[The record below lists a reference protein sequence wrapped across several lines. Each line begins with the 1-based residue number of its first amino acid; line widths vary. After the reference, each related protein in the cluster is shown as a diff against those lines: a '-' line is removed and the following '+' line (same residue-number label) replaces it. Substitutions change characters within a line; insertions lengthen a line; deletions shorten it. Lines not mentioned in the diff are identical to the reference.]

1 MTQPI
6 TQVSA
11 SALSAASLVRDD
23 RVHRRVFEDPA
34 IFDLEMERIF
44 GRAFVYVGHESQVP
58 APGDFVTGYIG
69 RNPVVLCRHADGKIY
84 VLHNRC
90 GHRGALVC
98 NVASGNLRRFRCPYH
113 GWSFE
118 TNGDLHAVPARSG
131 YGPGFDLSAP
141 EFGMMRVPRVAQYR
155 GFIFAS
161 LAEQGGDFALPA
173 LMRKC
178 IDTIIERAPDEAI
191 ELAGGVH
198 RYEFRGN
205 WKAQVENILDHYH
218 PAFSHESTVV
228 AEGRQFQRSESEDEG
243 TPIFDDVGG
252 IASWDRAEIVAFPQ
266 GHGLQGPMPGAD
278 KPKSGALHERYRAL
292 LLKRHAPERVAQIL
306 ANEWF
311 HNAVFY
317 PNMFIQLRA
326 LFVRVIRPIAVDH
339 TEVCVYPIRLKG
351 APDEMF
357 QSQIRFLNLTHSAG
371 SLIQTDDMEMFRRV
385 QAGLATSGADW
396 VVLGRGLAAERPE
409 EGGLRAPGTSEL
421 SMRAQYA
428 AWKRFMTAE

>member
-1 MTQPI
+1 MQVPANSMPI
-6 TQVSA
+6 
-11 SALSAASLVRDD
+11 AALVRDD
-23 RVHRRVFEDPA
+23 RVHRRVYEDPA
-34 IFDLEMERIF
+34 IFALEMERIF
-44 GRAFVYVGHESQVP
+44 GRAWIYVGHDSQVP
-58 APGDFVTGYIG
+58 RRGDFVTSYIG
-69 RNPVVLCRHADGKIY
+69 GNPVILCRHDDRQIH

-98 NVASGNLRRFRCPYH
+98 NVASGNVRRFRCPYH

-118 TNGDLHAVPARSG
+118 TNGDLHAIPARGG
-131 YGPGFDLSAP
+131 YDATFDLSAP

-161 LAEQGGDFALPA
+161 LSPSGDEFALPA
-173 LMRKC
+173 LMQQC
-178 IDTIIERAPDEAI
+178 IDTIIERAPEGEI

-218 PAFSHESTVV
+218 PAFSHESTTSDD
-228 AEGRQFQRSESEDEG
+228 GRQFDRREGEDGG
-243 TPIFDDVGG
+243 TPIIDEHGG
-252 IASWDRAEIVAFPQ
+252 ISIWDRAEIVAFPQ

-278 KPKSGALHERYRAL
+278 QPKSGALFERYRAAL
-292 LLKRHAPERVAQIL
+292 LQRHQPDRVAQIL

-326 LFVRVIRPIAVDH
+326 LFVRVVRPIAVDH

-357 QSQIRFLNLTHSAG
+357 HRQIRFLNLTHAAG
-371 SLIQTDDMEMFRRV
+371 SLIQTDDLEMFRRV
-385 QAGLATSGADW
+385 QAGLSTSGADW
-396 VVLGRGLAAERPE
+396 VVLGRGLSAERPDG
-409 EGGLRAPGTSEL
+409 GGLRAPGTSEL
-421 SMRAQYA
+421 AMRAQYA
-428 AWKRFMTAE
+428 AWKRYTTAA

>member
-1 MTQPI
+1 M
-6 TQVSA
+6 
-11 SALSAASLVRDD
+11 
-23 RVHRRVFEDPA
+23 FEDPA
-34 IFDLEMERIF
+34 VFDLEMERIF

-58 APGDFVTGYIG
+58 RPGDFVTGYIG
-69 RNPVVLCRHADGKIY
+69 RNPIVLVRHQDGKIH

-98 NVASGNLRRFRCPYH
+98 NVANGNVRRFRCPYH

-118 TNGDLHAVPARSG
+118 TNGDLHAIPGRAG
-131 YGPGFDLSAP
+131 YDSSFDLTAP
-141 EFGMMRVPRVAQYR
+141 EFGMMRVPRAAQYR
-155 GFIFAS
+155 GFVFAS
-161 LAEQGGDFALPA
+161 LASAGDAFLLPA
-173 LMRKC
+173 PMQRC
-178 IDTIIERAPDEAI
+178 IDTIIERAPDGEI

-218 PAFSHESTVV
+218 PAFSHELTIV
-228 AEGRQFQRSESEDEG
+228 AEGRQFTRSAGEDGG
-243 TPIFDDVGG
+243 TPIFDDQGG
-252 IASWDRAEIVAFPQ
+252 ISSWDRAEIVAFPQ
-266 GHGLQGPMPGAD
+266 GHGFQGPMPGAD
-278 KPKSGALHERYRAL
+278 KPKSGALFEQYRAAL
-292 LLKRHAPERVAQIL
+292 LRRHSPERVAQIL

-326 LFVRVIRPIAVDH
+326 LFVRVVRPIAVDH

-357 QSQIRFLNLTHSAG
+357 HSQIRFLNLTHAAG

-385 QAGLATSGADW
+385 QAGLMTSGADW
-396 VVLGRGLAAERPE
+396 VVLGRGLGAERPE
-409 EGGLRAPGTSEL
+409 ADGRRAPGTSEL
-421 SMRAQYA
+421 SMRAQYT
-428 AWKRFMTAE
+428 AWKHYMAAE

>member
-1 MTQPI
+1 MSRESIPI
-6 TQVSA
+6 
-11 SALSAASLVRDD
+11 ASLVQQD

-34 IFDLEMERIF
+34 VFDLEMERIF
-44 GRAFVYVGHESQVP
+44 GRAFLYVGHESEVP
-58 APGDFVTGYIG
+58 APGDFVTRYLG
-69 RNPVVLCRHADGKIY
+69 RNPVILCRHQDGTIN

-98 NVASGNLRRFRCPYH
+98 NEARGHVRRFRCPYH

-118 TNGDLHAVPARSG
+118 TNGALHAIPARAG
-131 YGPGFDLSAP
+131 YGAGFDLGAP
-141 EFGMMRVPRVAQYR
+141 EFGMMRVPRLAQYR
-155 GFIFAS
+155 GFVFAS
-161 LAEQGGDFALPA
+161 LAAEGEAFALPA
-173 LMRKC
+173 MMRRC
-178 IDTIIERAPDEAI
+178 IDTVIERAPDGAI

-218 PAFSHESTVV
+218 PAFSHEST
-228 AEGRQFQRSESEDEG
+228 AGGDGRQFRRSAGEDEG
-243 TPIFDDVGG
+243 TPIYDDAGG
-252 IASWDRAEIVAFPQ
+252 VSGWDRAEIVAFPA

-278 KPKSGALHERYRAL
+278 KPKGGALYERYRAAL
-292 LLKRHAPERVAQIL
+292 LARHAPERVAEIL
-306 ANEWF
+306 GNEWF

-326 LFVRVIRPIAVDH
+326 LFVRVVRPIAVDH

-357 QSQIRFLNLTHSAG
+357 HSQIRFLNLTHAAG

-385 QAGLATSGADW
+385 QAGLASEGAEW
-396 VVLGRGLAAERPE
+396 VVLGRGLDAERPE
-409 EGGLRAPGTSEL
+409 QDGRRAPGTSEL

-428 AWKRFMTAE
+428 AWKRYMAE

>member
-1 MTQPI
+1 MAHDSQ
-6 TQVSA
+6 A
-11 SALSAASLVRDD
+11 ALPVLSLVRGD

-34 IFDLEMERIF
+34 VFELEMERIF

-58 APGDFVTGYIG
+58 RPGDFATSTIG
-69 RNPVVLCRHADGKIY
+69 HNPVILVRHQDGTIN

-98 NVASGNLRRFRCPYH
+98 NVAGGNVRRFRCPYH
-113 GWSFE
+113 GWTFE
-118 TNGDLHAVPARSG
+118 TNGDLYAVPARAG
-131 YGPGFDLSAP
+131 YDAGVDLGAP
-141 EFGMMRVPRVAQYR
+141 EFGMMRVPRVATYR

-161 LAEQGGDFALPA
+161 LAAAGEPFALPA
-173 LMRKC
+173 LMQRC
-178 IDTIIERAPDEAI
+178 IDTIIERAPEEAV

-218 PAFSHESTVV
+218 PAFSHESTMD
-228 AEGRQFQRSESEDEG
+228 AEGRQFGRREGEDQG
-243 TPIFDDVGG
+243 TQIFDQAGG
-252 IASWDRAEIVAFPQ
+252 ISGWDRAEIVAFPT

-278 KPKSGALHERYRAL
+278 QPKSGAVFERYRAAL
-292 LLKRHAPERVAQIL
+292 LARHPPARVAEIL

-326 LFVRVIRPIAVDH
+326 LFVRVVRPIAVDH
-339 TEVCVYPIRLKG
+339 TEVLVYPIRLKG
-351 APDEMF
+351 APAEMF
-357 QSQIRFLNLTHSAG
+357 HRQIRFLNLTHSAG

-396 VVLGRGLAAERPE
+396 VVLGRGLGAERPE
-409 EGGLRAPGTSEL
+409 AGGLRAPGTSEL

-428 AWKRFMTAE
+428 AWTHYMAAE